1 MAVRVGFEPTRRY
14 HRPTPLAGEPLQ
26 PLGYCSIWRK
36 WRDLNPHRAHHATL
50 VFKTS
55 RLPISVHFHN
65 DYCLDSHSIN
75 SFFFFGIPYVVHHLR
90 IALSVTPYLRP
101 TAQKPIS
108 IISCAN
114 CIASGRSTLRL
125 DKA

>member
-14 HRPTPLAGEPLQ
+14 YRPTPLAGAPLQ
-26 PLGYCSIWRK
+26 PAWVRLHMAEVEG
-36 WRDLNPHRAHHATL
+36 LEPHRAHHATL